1 MLARQEHIVHLD
13 RLRNSGLAR
22 PAALLAL
29 AAFAPLAIF
38 AAFNAYVAIDRR
50 QAALTAD
57 SIGGVQAIVENVDRQ
72 ISTGLEDAQT
82 LAEAP
87 ALDQTAGRAADLKV
101 FQEVAKRT
109 RERHRDW
116 LAVVLMSTDGRWL
129 YSTQPDDDAPSRKVE
144 DRSSFDRAVR
154 TGRPVVGDV
163 IKGAHGKWGIP
174 LRAPVMRNGRVV
186 YVVTVVLNPKSVRDT
201 LSSLRMAGPWVTFV
215 VNAQGHVVARLPD
228 DDDGRSLGLPLS
240 AQGQAAREK
249 GGGGTYP
256 SHMRD
261 GADNRTFYWMSP
273 SSHWSAHAAIPRR
286 VWEAP
291 LREML
296 GTLVVGFIGCL
307 ALAALLIVL
316 WLRDYASR
324 RRQSA
329 AVELATRIDA
339 LGRLTGGVAHD
350 FNNLLT
356 VIAGNT
362 AILDRR
368 VKGQVQAERPL
379 ASIRAATD
387 RAAKLTR
394 QLLVF
399 ARGGPTEAVRVDLA
413 RLALDLLGA
422 MSQLAGSGVAIETD
436 FEPDLPPVSVDPLQ
450 LEAALLNLAAN
461 ARDAMRGSG
470 TLYLRLRRA
479 GTQVALSA
487 RDEGPG
493 FDSGVLPRVFDPFF
507 TTKPV
512 GQGTGLGLSQVYGL
526 VKGAGGR
533 VEAANAPGGGALVTL
548 YFPAAV
554 GEESHPQVTAPV
566 QAEPAGTHAPLAAVG
581 QAQILLVDDNEA
593 VRVTAAAYLR
603 ECGLAVLEAADAS
616 QALDLLAEARV
627 DALVTDI
634 VMPGEMD
641 GMGLAEAAKASRPG
655 LPVVLVSGFSERAA
669 EAQARGFAVINKP
682 YSLPDLERRL
692 RLLVEPSAVAEA

>member
-1 MLARQEHIVHLD
+1 MHLD
-13 RLRNSGLAR
+13 RLRKSGLAR
-22 PAALLAL
+22 HAALLAL

-50 QAALTAD
+50 QATLTDD

-87 ALDQTAGRAADLKV
+87 ALDQAAGQAADLRV
-101 FQEVAKRT
+101 FEEVARRT
-109 RERHRDW
+109 RERHKDW
-116 LAVVLMSTDGRWL
+116 LAVVLMSADGRWL
-129 YSTQPDDDAPSRKVE
+129 YSTQPDDDAPNRKVE
-144 DRSSFDRAVR
+144 DRGSFDQAVR
-154 TGRPVVGDV
+154 TARPVVGDV

-174 LRAPVMRNGRVV
+174 LRAPVIRNGRVV

-215 VNAQGHVVARLPD
+215 VNTQGHVVARLPD
-228 DDDGRSLGLPLS
+228 DGGRSLGLSLS
-240 AQGQAAREK
+240 AQGKAARDK

-256 SHMRD
+256 GHMRD
-261 GADNRTFYWMSP
+261 GADNRTFYWTSP
-273 SSHWSAHAAIPRR
+273 SSHWSAHAAIPRT

-296 GTLVVGFIGCL
+296 TTMVVGFLVCL

-316 WLRDYASR
+316 WLNDYASR

-356 VIAGNT
+356 VIAGN
-362 AILDRR
+362 AEILDRR
-368 VKGQVQAERPL
+368 IRGLAQAERPL
-379 ASIRAATD
+379 ASIRAATE

-413 RLALDLLGA
+413 QRVLDLLGA
-422 MSQLAGSGVAIETD
+422 MSQLTGSGVAIETD
-436 FEPDLPPVSVDPLQ
+436 FEPGLPPVSVDPLQ

-470 TLYLRLRRA
+470 TLYLRLRSA
-479 GTQVALSA
+479 GTQVVLSA

-493 FDSGVLPRVFDPFF
+493 FESGVLQRVFDPFF

-554 GEESHPQVTAPV
+554 GEEPHPQVRAPV
-566 QAEPAGTHAPLAAVG
+566 QAEPAGAQAPLAAVD